1 MKAEFKKFKHLL
13 SSDDEKVPE
22 FDCSGGLQLSD
33 SSDSENDEKP
43 KSSKAVLQKIPS
55 QEANNDS
62 NDDDNNDKNLQKMK
76 EIAAKL
82 AGPSQAQG
90 SYISSQKENVN
101 VADLLAMGEEKE
113 SGSLKPKVSKKRAH
127 TSSRKAEESAES
139 DWEDVEGKRSLP
151 KFVLLLKKFEYVDE

>member
-13 SSDDEKVPE
+13 SSDEEKVPE

-33 SSDSENDEKP
+33 SSDGENDEKP

-55 QEANNDS
+55 QDANNDS
-62 NDDDNNDKNLQKMK
+62 DGDNDKNLQKMK

-82 AGPSQAQG
+82 AGPSHAQG
-90 SYISSQKENVN
+90 SYTSSQKENVN

-113 SGSLKPKVSKKRAH
+113 SGSSLKPKISKKRAH
-127 TSSRKAEESAES
+127 ASSQKAEESADS
-139 DWEDVEGKRSLP
+139 DWEDVEGKRKAP
-151 KFVLLLKKFEYVDE
+151 MYVLLLKKFEYVDE